1 MRGSWGRP
9 LWLSAYQALHKCLA
23 QHPAGVLLDLRG
35 LDDPGASSAPLW
47 LTAAAQGTR
56 MDPTVR
62 VAASL
67 PADTRLAARLG
78 LPPAQD
84 VLPVFA
90 TVQLARSFLASRR
103 PLTSQMRL
111 QLPPDPSAAPGA
123 RQVVSEACTGWG
135 MPRLV
140 PRARIVVS
148 ELVVNAAEHAGTPI
162 DVLISRRGPDLLHLV
177 VVDGDP
183 ALPPMPGGDEPP
195 LDTLLTE
202 RGTDSGSSTRRPRPG
217 APCPPV
223 PERWC
228 GLCCGTLRSSGAAAR
243 PGRRGPAGRPGPRR
257 PSATP
262 PPSWP

>member
-1 MRGSWGRP
+1 MPVPSVTAVVDDENWLVELTVRGPWGRS

-23 QHPAGVLLDLRG
+23 QHPAGVLLDLHD

-67 PADTRLAARLG
+67 PAATRLATRLDV
-78 LPPAQD
+78 PPARD

-90 TVQLARSFLASRR
+90 TVPLARAFLSDRR
-103 PLTSQMRL
+103 PLTSRIRL
-111 QLPPDPSAAPGA
+111 RLPPDPAAAAGA
-123 RQVVSEACTGWG
+123 RQVVSEVCTGWG
-135 MPRLV
+135 MPRLA

-162 DVLISRRGPDLLHLV
+162 DLLVSRRGPDLLHLV

-195 LDTLLTE
+195 LETLLTE
-202 RGTDSGSSTRRPRPG
+202 RGYGLRIVDAAAEAWGAMPTRTGKMVWALLRDSQEPR
-217 APCPPV
+217 
-223 PERWC
+223 
-228 GLCCGTLRSSGAAAR
+228 RSS
-243 PGRRGPAGRPGPRR
+243 PAG
-257 PSATP
+257 T
-262 PPSWP
+262 

>member
-1 MRGSWGRP
+1 MPVPSVTAVVDDESWLVELTVRGSWGRP

-23 QHPAGVLLDLRG
+23 QHPAGVLLDLHG

-67 PADTRLAARLG
+67 PVRTRLATRLD
-78 LPPAQD
+78 LPPAQGM
-84 VLPVFA
+84 LPVFA
-90 TVQLARSFLASRR
+90 TVPLARSFLADRR
-103 PLTSQMRL
+103 PLTGQMRL
-111 QLPPDPSAAPGA
+111 RLPPDPSAAVAA

-140 PRARIVVS
+140 PRARIVLS

-183 ALPPMPGGDEPP
+183 VLPPMPGGDEPP
-195 LDTLLTE
+195 LETLLTE
-202 RGTDSGSSTRRPRPG
+202 RGYGLRIVDAAAEAWGAMPTRTGKMVWALLRDTQEQR
-217 APCPPV
+217 
-223 PERWC
+223 
-228 GLCCGTLRSSGAAAR
+228 RSSS
-243 PGRRGPAGRPGPRR
+243 AG
-257 PSATP
+257 T
-262 PPSWP
+262 